1 MKALLYY
8 NRRDIRLEELPRPE
22 VLENQVLVRVTD
34 AGLSQTQINEFIEG
48 PFIISPE
55 PNKLTG
61 MGLPLIPCQEYGGE
75 IVEAGSAVSS
85 EQLGKSVA
93 ILPLVYCGECEHC
106 KSGNVHFCT
115 NKAYHGL
122 AGAHGG
128 FCEYSAV
135 NVENVIEV
143 ENKSLLTFVEPL
155 LVAVHSYHRYG
166 KSLKNKKVLIL
177 GAGAVGISCAAVW
190 RKMGAETLTIY
201 DHLPNRLAKAER
213 LGFTVGQEQRALHNQ
228 FDVVIDAAGKDPL
241 HESQA
246 FEQAPAFL
254 KPGGIVIS
262 IGTYFF
268 PMSVIPIE
276 TLVEEKSHVPSYM
289 YDMKDVQLL
298 KSLLPEL
305 DTDFESLITR
315 VPFDRIIEDGYYQAE
330 LDRDTFVRIVTSV
343 ERTE

>member
-8 NRRDIRLEELPRPE
+8 NRRDIRLEELPRPDI
-22 VLENQVLVRVTD
+22 LADQVLVKVTD

-75 IVEAGSAVSS
+75 VVETGADVSS
-85 EQLGKSVA
+85 AWFGKSVA
-93 ILPLVYCGECEHC
+93 ILPLIYCGECEHC
-106 KSGNVHFCT
+106 LSGNVHFCS

-128 FCEYSAV
+128 FCEYSSV
-135 NVENVIEV
+135 NIENVIEV

-166 KSLKNKKVLIL
+166 QSLNSKKVLIL
-177 GAGAVGISCAAVW
+177 GAGAVGISCAAIW
-190 RKMGAETLTIY
+190 QKMGAEGITIY
-201 DHLPNRLAKAER
+201 DNLPNRLAKAAL
-213 LGFTVGQEQRALHNQ
+213 LGFDVVKDAQVLRNQ

-241 HESQA
+241 HEEQA
-246 FEQAPAFL
+246 FEIAPTFL

-298 KSLLPEL
+298 KSLIPEL
-305 DTDFESLITR
+305 DMDFESLITR
-315 VPFDRIIEDGYYQAE
+315 VPLDRIVEEGYYQAE

-343 ERTE
+343 EDAE